1 MTALLLII
9 RAMPAIKY
17 HSRIFQQK
25 DIQSIL
31 TTLLSDNKVMDY
43 RFVLRDSHPAREFCV
58 QYRETDLD
66 FFNRLTAE
74 EGIFYYFD
82 ENSVLVL
89 SDDAASLNNE
99 KAVVLPYNLNH
110 NAQLQEDTVNAFAH
124 NERVRVSHA
133 VLKDYTFKKP
143 YLYSPPSNPA
153 SLTTHQAVEWCAVND
168 IQGG

>member
-1 MTALLLII
+1 MS
-9 RAMPAIKY
+9 AIKH
-17 HSRIFQQK
+17 HSRLFQQK

-43 RFVLRDSHPAREFCV
+43 RFVLRDSHPAWEFCV
-58 QYRETDLD
+58 QYRETDLN

-89 SDDAASLNNE
+89 SDDAESLNNE
-99 KAVVLPYNLNH
+99 ILPYNLNH

-124 NERVRVSHA
+124 NERMRVSHA

-143 YLYSPPSNPA
+143 LWETMFHA
-153 SLTTHQAVEWCAVND
+153 EAKDVEAQRATYEHYD
-168 IQGG
+168 FPGRFKDGRGKQYTQ